1 MTTIKWTRRNASVA
15 AISVGFVSAG
25 LIAGGF
31 SICDASLAQSEN
43 DKVAEG
49 VAPKEPGE
57 RAEQNSTVAAKES
70 AASAGKEVTVTAKD
84 QNEKPASRLKDGL
97 YLIIKETETKDA
109 LPSLNEKETVLIND
123 YEFLDPSERE
133 KPSFIVVSSES
144 FVPFI
149 FSNTPAKGR
158 DDKGRTKLMLELAHD
173 QVKHLE
179 QFTETNNGKSVAI
192 VVGDKVVT
200 THKIREPIR
209 EGKLQITR
217 CSDFGCDVLYTQLQ
231 QKK

>member
-31 SICDASLAQSEN
+31 SICDARLAQSEN
-43 DKVAEG
+43 DKIAEG
-49 VAPKEPGE
+49 IAAKGATAAVKEP
-57 RAEQNSTVAAKES
+57 AESTEKES
-70 AASAGKEVTVTAKD
+70 ALTAEDKND
-84 QNEKPASRLKDGL
+84 KPASQLKDGF
-97 YLIIKETETKDA
+97 YLIIKEAETRDA
-109 LPSLNEKETVLIND
+109 LPSLSEKETVLIND

-149 FSNTPAKGR
+149 FSNAPAKDR
-158 DDKGRTKLMLELAHD
+158 DEKGRTKLLLELADD

-192 VVGDKVVT
+192 VVGGKVVT

-217 CSDFGCDVLYTQLQ
+217 CSDFGCDVLFTQLQ
-231 QKK
+231 QKR